1 MAVVLKNDG
10 TIIELQI
17 LESSGH
23 SVLDEA
29 AKRIVRLAAPYS
41 PFTGEM
47 AQQFERIEI
56 IRTWRFERGDR
67 LSSN

>member
-1 MAVVLKNDG
+1 MAVTLKSDG
-10 TIIELQI
+10 TVVELQI

-23 SVLDEA
+23 AILDEA
-29 AKRIVRLAAPYS
+29 AKRIVRLSAPFA
-41 PFTGEM
+41 PFTGEL
-47 AQQFERIEI
+47 AQKFDQIEI